1 MIATSTGVA
10 PTSIAAWLT
19 LVRAMPA
26 FCTMTDPPYPTAP
39 QASTAGVQARR
50 SLARTPH
57 ASRMAAAR
65 PKRAK
70 VSQAGASH
78 SSASLDAGTVVP
90 HSRPA
95 AVRAAKAGRRL
106 VFIKPSCGR
115 LGTKFAAQ
123 ALMQTNISLYGH

>member
-19 LVRAMPA
+19 LVRATPA

-90 HSRPA
+90 HRPGGGEGREGGT
-95 AVRAAKAGRRL
+95 AVGVHKAIVRQAWHE
-106 VFIKPSCGR
+106 ICC
-115 LGTKFAAQ
+115 LGTNA
-123 ALMQTNISLYGH
+123 N